1 MSTTERSWDK
11 YESGKLVKEKLA
23 NLMPDRCN
31 IYAFKR
37 QRSQEEDSNCESEP
51 PTRLKVF
58 YERESITGSTQ
69 FYTC

>member
-1 MSTTERSWDK
+1 
-11 YESGKLVKEKLA
+11 
-23 NLMPDRCN
+23 MPDRCN

-37 QRSQEEDSNCESEP
+37 QRSQEEDSNCESET

-69 FYTC
+69 FYTW